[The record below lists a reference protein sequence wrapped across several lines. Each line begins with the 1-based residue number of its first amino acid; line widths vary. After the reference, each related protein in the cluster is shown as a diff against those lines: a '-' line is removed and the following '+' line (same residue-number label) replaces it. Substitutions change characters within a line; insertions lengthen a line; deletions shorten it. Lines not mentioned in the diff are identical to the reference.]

1 MVTHQQMEMS
11 SVENEWALCDWQ
23 LCQCDLSLFEI
34 DGLRKLRKL
43 KHGED

>member
-11 SVENEWALCDWQ
+11 SVENEWALCDWR